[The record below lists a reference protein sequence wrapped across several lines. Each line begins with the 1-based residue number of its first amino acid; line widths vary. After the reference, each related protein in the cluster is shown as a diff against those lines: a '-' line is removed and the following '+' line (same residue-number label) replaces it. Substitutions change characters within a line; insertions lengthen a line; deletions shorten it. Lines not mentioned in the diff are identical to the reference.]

1 MGAFEEELTGN
12 VKWCLFRNVDDIIQI
27 CFYPFLMN
35 RMCHCDISSASV
47 LTHCFLCGFCP
58 NTPSGDICRILL
70 EGIICHEKTVDNVRT
85 LICCVHF
92 FKFVTTRLF
101 LFPGCQIL
109 SFSQSCCHLTG
120 TCDIF
125 FSVIIMTHQVIAIL
139 SWDS

>member
-92 FKFVTTRLF
+92 FFNLLRQGCSYSQGVKYCHF
-101 LFPGCQIL
+101 LKAAVISQAHAI
-109 SFSQSCCHLTG
+109 FSLVS
-120 TCDIF
+120 
-125 FSVIIMTHQVIAIL
+125 L
-139 SWDS
+139 SWHTR